1 MDGRHA
7 APTPHGDEVSP
18 GATAARTSV
27 DGRAAW
33 RRLRRMGRARASRS
47 NLLAGLLAALLGF
60 GIATQVRETQS
71 QGLEDLR
78 EDELVRILD
87 DVDQNGN
94 RLDSQIRELE
104 RSRDELTAA
113 RGDDKAVEDAARE
126 RLDTLGILSGT
137 VVAVGPGVVI
147 TIDETAP
154 PDFAAMRAAIT
165 EAVPNATLDDHRAW
179 VGRLVAMARTTTLA
193 GLAVLALV
201 MAALVMTV
209 VFATRGALAGNH
221 EVIEVLHFVGARAG
235 FIARQF
241 ERRFLVIGLQGAAAG
256 GAAAVAVFLVTGFWA
271 SRNLTS
277 AENEQLSAFF
287 GDFSM
292 GAIAYVGVALVVV
305 LVGALT
311 MVTTRVTVLRVLYE
325 IDEKRA
331 DPSL

>member
-1 MDGRHA
+1 MSDQDHRSPPASPIVPPGNIAGQAMALVVAIMSFLACLTVGGVSLVGQSAATWQSQISREATVQIRPARDFDIETALAEAQAIAADYEGVRSARIIGREE
-7 APTPHGDEVSP
+7 T
-18 GATAARTSV
+18 
-27 DGRAAW
+27 
-33 RRLRRMGRARASRS
+33 L
-47 NLLAGLLAALLGF
+47 GLLEPWLG
-60 GIATQVRETQS
+60 S
-71 QGLEDLR
+71 GLGL
-78 EDELVRILD
+78 DELPVP
-87 DVDQNGN
+87 
-94 RLDSQIRELE
+94 RL
-104 RSRDELTAA
+104 
-113 RGDDKAVEDAARE
+113 
-126 RLDTLGILSGT
+126 
-137 VVAVGPGVVI
+137 VVI

-241 ERRFLVIGLQGAAAG
+241 ERRFLVIGLRGAAAG